1 MLFISSGYEKLWGE
15 TRESLYASPRRWIE
29 AICPEDRE
37 RVLRHALLKQTR
49 GEYDEEYRIIRR
61 DGTLRWIHDRAFPIR
76 NADGT
81 MDRIAGIAEDITER
95 KQAEEALRLRS
106 CQQAALAGLG
116 QRALEGGEFG
126 QLLDNAA
133 ALVARILDIQFC
145 SILELQPGGE
155 ALLLRAGVGWRDGLI
170 GREIVPATGDS
181 QAGFTVRSAAPA
193 IVEDFRT
200 ETRFRGSAL
209 LFDHGV
215 VGGMSV
221 IIRARGRPYGVLGA
235 HTAQRREFTRV
246 DVHFLQ
252 SVANILAAD
261 IERRQLEQELL
272 STIEREQQRTGQ
284 DLHDGLCHQLAGI
297 GFSTELI
304 AHDLPDSLDGKS
316 KLTQVV
322 RHIRD
327 AILEARTLAR
337 GLLPVRL
344 ESNGLMSALLDLA
357 STTEQLFKI
366 SCRFDCEQPVLIED
380 NGIATHLYRIAQEAI
395 HNAIKHGHAR
405 HVTITLA
412 SSGGCATLTIADD
425 GSGLPAYFSS
435 SQGMGLRIMNYRAHM
450 IGGHLSI
457 GASHKGTKVACTWKP

>member
-1 MLFISSGYEKLWGE
+1 
-15 TRESLYASPRRWIE
+15 
-29 AICPEDRE
+29 
-37 RVLRHALLKQTR
+37 
-49 GEYDEEYRIIRR
+49 
-61 DGTLRWIHDRAFPIR
+61 
-76 NADGT
+76 
-81 MDRIAGIAEDITER
+81 
-95 KQAEEALRLRS
+95 
-106 CQQAALAGLG
+106 
-116 QRALEGGEFG
+116 
-126 QLLDNAA
+126 
-133 ALVARILDIQFC
+133 
-145 SILELQPGGE
+145 
-155 ALLLRAGVGWRDGLI
+155 
-170 GREIVPATGDS
+170 
-181 QAGFTVRSAAPA
+181 VRSAAPA

-380 NGIATHLYRIAQEAI
+380 NGIATHLYRIPRKRFTTQ
-395 HNAIKHGHAR
+395 
-405 HVTITLA
+405 
-412 SSGGCATLTIADD
+412 SSTAT
-425 GSGLPAYFSS
+425 P
-435 SQGMGLRIMNYRAHM
+435 
-450 IGGHLSI
+450 
-457 GASHKGTKVACTWKP
+457 GT